1 MLMKLAKIAEIPMF
15 RTKITS
21 SNVKL
26 PEMALGYLLGPL
38 VAMLANSIFSAYL
51 TRYYADVLGLTDKQF
66 GVFSMMLPV
75 VSTIFVVAGNLLVG
89 QLIDNTRTSTGK
101 ARPYLLLAVP
111 VLAVAIILMFMT
123 PGGDNLAST
132 NNLMKMVWIAISFNL
147 FYSVGYPMYYTA
159 HSSMVALSTRNGS
172 QRGLLATLSNASMVA
187 AAGVGASILV
197 PILLQP
203 FMFVTGADGTIDRV
217 ASYANWR
224 ILGIILAVLTGLGI
238 LLEYLFTRERITEE
252 AMNLNLKEEKISTGT
267 HIQACIKEKYWW
279 MVVLFIL
286 FFQMGQLVK
295 NTSMSFYVRWMFDS
309 VLASD
314 NPEATSGALMSTL
327 GLIGGLPSAVGM
339 VIAWPLASKLGKK
352 RAIVY
357 GLIFSTI
364 GGLVSFLNVH
374 SFGIVCTGVVLK
386 AVGIIPAQYVMVAVL
401 SDVLDHLEAKNGFRS
416 DGFTMSIYGATMV
429 GLAVLSMGIVN
440 IFLGSMGYDASLTT
454 QPASAQTGMTVVY
467 LCMDM
472 IGFVLSI
479 ILLWGMNVEK
489 YLDDDKKQI
498 LERQKAA
505 VIAEGST
512 WIEPEVREKMEQ
524 EKADREAEEERI
536 RELKER
542 CKKQGLNFSEE
553 NKKYLEKQEKRKN
566 SFIGKLLG

>member
-1 MLMKLAKIAEIPMF
+1 MKIAKIAEKPIF
-15 RTKITS
+15 KTKITS
-21 SNVKL
+21 TNVKL
-26 PEMALGYLLGPL
+26 QEMAIGYFLAPL

-66 GVFSMMLPV
+66 GIFSMLLPV
-75 VSTIFVVAGNLLVG
+75 VSTIFVIAGNLLVG
-89 QLIDNTRTSTGK
+89 QWIDNTRTTAGK

-111 VLAVAIILMFMT
+111 VMAVGIVLMFLT
-123 PGGDNLAST
+123 PGGDNINST

-147 FYSVGYPMYYTA
+147 FYSLGYPMYYTA
-159 HSSMVALSTRNGS
+159 HSSMVALSTRNGG

-203 FMFVTGADGTIDRV
+203 FMFVTGSDGTIDRV
-217 ASYANWR
+217 ASYQNWR
-224 ILGIILAVLTGLGI
+224 ILGIILAILTGVGI
-238 LLEYLFTRERITEE
+238 FLEYLFTRERITEE
-252 AMNLNLKEEKISTGT
+252 TMNLNLTEEKIPTKA
-267 HIQACIKEKYWW
+267 HIQACTKEKYWW

-309 VLASD
+309 VLASS
-314 NPEATSGALMSTL
+314 NPEVTSGALMSTL

-352 RAIVY
+352 RAIVL
-357 GLIFSTI
+357 GLILSTI
-364 GGLVSFLNVH
+364 GGLVSFINVH
-374 SFGIVCTGVVLK
+374 SFGIVCTGVILK
-386 AVGIIPAQYVMVAVL
+386 AIGIIPAQYVMVAVL

-440 IFLGSMGYDASLTT
+440 IFLGSMGYDAALTT
-454 QPASAQTGMTVVY
+454 QPATAQTGMTIVY

-479 ILLWGMNVEK
+479 ILLWGMDVEK

-505 VIAEGST
+505 VLAEGGE
-512 WIEPEVREKMEQ
+512 WIEPEVRERLEQ
-524 EKADREAEEERI
+524 EKADKEAEEERI

-542 CKKQGLNFSEE
+542 CKKQGLNFAEE
-553 NKKYLEKQEKRKN
+553 NKKYLEKKEKQKN